1 MSNSQLQLRGNSKH
15 FLITER
21 KVFSTLSQRLEN
33 SFTDK
38 EMQMYAT
45 ELTDFSI
52 TVTELRG
59 QDLSAIS
66 GKRAWSMQPA
76 VISHCHL
83 KMVIEISVQQCTES
97 HATFL
102 NQDRSLV
109 QVSSGRDHRVLG
121 THTKPR
127 LYRVLCYFTQ
137 RLISTSL
144 LQPNFIVCSY
154 KAASLQHL

>member
-1 MSNSQLQLRGNSKH
+1 
-15 FLITER
+15 
-21 KVFSTLSQRLEN
+21 
-33 SFTDK
+33 
-38 EMQMYAT
+38 MQMYAT
-45 ELTDFSI
+45 ELIDFSI

-109 QVSSGRDHRVLG
+109 QVSSGRDHSVRHTHKTKTLQIAVLLHA
-121 THTKPR
+121 TPYFNFTSPAQ
-127 LYRVLCYFTQ
+127 LYRLFIQ
-137 RLISTSL
+137 SSL
-144 LQPNFIVCSY
+144 ATTPLKDREDLNFGIHTH
-154 KAASLQHL
+154 SLEHQSWDETWAQKPT